1 MKKYIKPLYQSEKIE
16 TEDIMNAS
24 QIVDAGQDEMDNISG
39 NKGIVETLFD
49 KIF

>member
-1 MKKYIKPLYQSEKIE
+1 MKKYITPLYQSEKIE

-24 QIVDAGQDEMDNISG
+24 AIVDAGQDEMDNVSG
-39 NKGIVETLFD
+39 EKGIFETLFE